1 MQLTMKDNKK
11 KALGEC
17 AINQIQLTMKDNE
30 KKALCAINQIQLTMK
45 DNEKKALGVW
55 KRQTA
60 KSRAATKRHKK
71 ESNKSKRL
79 IQRNLHDLSVS
90 AAKIDYLEMK
100 VVSQLRTQT
109 ELKESHQN
117 AMAELFFSHQSKV
130 DDLLST
136 HAFNLD
142 VEKNNLHQRIISERK
157 LQNALYNEVLDLG

>member
-1 MQLTMKDNKK
+1 MKDNKK

-17 AINQIQLTMKDNE
+17 SINQIQLTMKDNE

-71 ESNKSKRL
+71 ESNKSKSL

-90 AAKIDYLEMK
+90 AAKIDYLETK
-100 VVSQLRTQT
+100 VASQLRTQT
-109 ELKESHQN
+109 KLKESHQN

-136 HAFNLD
+136 HAFNLN
-142 VEKNNLHQRIISERK
+142 VEKNNLHQCIISERK
-157 LQNALYNEVLDLG
+157 LQNAFYNEVLDLG